1 MIIKSAHVS
10 STDSENFLQ
19 RISEAINLFQTEGLN
34 VEVQYHP
41 LVIPGNRTPI
51 VYDALIHGRKH

>member
-10 STDSENFLQ
+10 STDVENFLE
-19 RISEAINLFQTEGLN
+19 RISKAIDLFQTEGLI

-41 LVIPGNRTPI
+41 LVISGNRTTI
-51 VYDALIHGRKH
+51 VYDALIHGRKD